1 MKHAHMR
8 LKIQQIMIKKQ
19 SHWKIFPFVLSD
31 GEISLTET
39 GYKPINSKISDF
51 GKLDLILTGD
61 RPVTGIWKNSTKIYQ
76 KNKGTTNPDT
86 HITTGQDEFYTKQY
100 KVGDYWNA
108 F

>member
-1 MKHAHMR
+1 
-8 LKIQQIMIKKQ
+8 MIKRQ

-76 KNKGTTNPDT
+76 KNKGIIDSKT
-86 HITTGQDEFYTKQY
+86 HKAKGQDEFYTKQ
-100 KVGDYWNA
+100 
-108 F
+108 